1 MLSERVMGIS
11 PSATISLNAKAK
23 ELAKR
28 GEKVFNF
35 TVGEPDFNTPENI
48 QNAAIEAIKR
58 NESHYTP
65 SAGIAE
71 LRKAIVQKFR
81 RENNI
86 DYAENQ
92 IVVSNGAKDSLYN
105 ISMALLNPGDEVII
119 PKPAWVSFK
128 EQVKMAGGK
137 PVFVET
143 DEKFRPIPEEI
154 AKAAKKK
161 TKYLIL
167 NYPSNPTGAT
177 LSKNDL
183 KRIADAALEK
193 NFIVVS
199 DEVYEHFLYDGKTHT
214 SFASLSEEVK
224 DITIT
229 VNAVSKSYA
238 MTGWRVGF
246 LACRT
251 EISNAISDMQSH
263 SISAPCSI
271 AQWAAVEA
279 LNGKQESVGKM
290 LQEFDSRRKYV
301 FRHLNEIDG
310 IKCTEPEG
318 AFYVFPN
325 IEGTFNRKIKDSV
338 AFCEKM
344 LDEARV
350 ALVPGEAFEAP
361 GFVRISFAASIEDLK
376 AGIERI
382 KETVKKMK

>member
-128 EQVKMAGGK
+128 EQVKMA
-137 PVFVET
+137 
-143 DEKFRPIPEEI
+143 
-154 AKAAKKK
+154 
-161 TKYLIL
+161 
-167 NYPSNPTGAT
+167 
-177 LSKNDL
+177 
-183 KRIADAALEK
+183 
-193 NFIVVS
+193 
-199 DEVYEHFLYDGKTHT
+199 
-214 SFASLSEEVK
+214 
-224 DITIT
+224 
-229 VNAVSKSYA
+229 
-238 MTGWRVGF
+238 
-246 LACRT
+246 
-251 EISNAISDMQSH
+251 
-263 SISAPCSI
+263 
-271 AQWAAVEA
+271 
-279 LNGKQESVGKM
+279 
-290 LQEFDSRRKYV
+290 
-301 FRHLNEIDG
+301 
-310 IKCTEPEG
+310 
-318 AFYVFPN
+318 
-325 IEGTFNRKIKDSV
+325 
-338 AFCEKM
+338 
-344 LDEARV
+344 
-350 ALVPGEAFEAP
+350 
-361 GFVRISFAASIEDLK
+361 
-376 AGIERI
+376 
-382 KETVKKMK
+382 

>member
-143 DEKFRPIPEEI
+143 DEKFRPIPE
-154 AKAAKKK
+154 
-161 TKYLIL
+161 
-167 NYPSNPTGAT
+167 
-177 LSKNDL
+177 
-183 KRIADAALEK
+183 
-193 NFIVVS
+193 
-199 DEVYEHFLYDGKTHT
+199 
-214 SFASLSEEVK
+214 
-224 DITIT
+224 
-229 VNAVSKSYA
+229 
-238 MTGWRVGF
+238 
-246 LACRT
+246 
-251 EISNAISDMQSH
+251 
-263 SISAPCSI
+263 
-271 AQWAAVEA
+271 
-279 LNGKQESVGKM
+279 
-290 LQEFDSRRKYV
+290 
-301 FRHLNEIDG
+301 
-310 IKCTEPEG
+310 
-318 AFYVFPN
+318 
-325 IEGTFNRKIKDSV
+325 
-338 AFCEKM
+338 
-344 LDEARV
+344 
-350 ALVPGEAFEAP
+350 
-361 GFVRISFAASIEDLK
+361 
-376 AGIERI
+376 
-382 KETVKKMK
+382 